1 MVVVAP
7 ADGPHRAVVH
17 VTRGL
22 GQIRKVDDLAVGH
35 GLVHRDLS
43 LRVQECQ
50 SLSYFDERELKKEHR

>member
-43 LRVQECQ
+43 LRVRTRV
-50 SLSYFDERELKKEHR
+50 SVTFVF